1 MFDILTDGT
10 VIIQWAVVVGVSLIA
25 AVWDFQTRRIP
36 NALTAPVFVA
46 GLLQALWAVGA
57 SGFADAVK
65 GSVLLA
71 LPFILLFLFSHGG
84 AGDAKLMGAIGTW
97 LGLQQGF
104 VVLCAVLAAGLV
116 LALATAVA
124 KRRLK
129 IVMAN
134 IFFMVYGFLLAFFI
148 ERRILPRA
156 AERVHY
162 NGEALTI
169 PYGVAIFAG
178 VCAGGII
185 IWLR

>member
-1 MFDILTDGT
+1 MVGTVTDGT
-10 VIIQWAVVVGVSLIA
+10 VISWAVAVGVSLTA
-25 AVWDFQTRRIP
+25 AVYDFRTRRIP
-36 NALTAPVFVA
+36 NALVVPAFA
-46 GLLQALWAVGA
+46 IGLIQALWIAGLPGLLGA
-57 SGFADAVK
+57 IEAGL
-65 GSVLLA
+65 LLA

-97 LGLQQGF
+97 LGLEQGI
-104 VVLCAVLAAGLV
+104 VVLCSVMAAGLV

-124 KRRLK
+124 KRRFK

-134 IFFMVYGFLLAFFI
+134 IFFMVYGFFLAFFI
-148 ERRILPRA
+148 EKRILPRA
-156 AERVHY
+156 AEQVLY

-178 VCAGGII
+178 VCIGGII

>member
-1 MFDILTDGT
+1 MADGT
-10 VIIQWAVVVGVSLIA
+10 AIRWAVVAGVSLA
-25 AVWDFQTRRIP
+25 AAICDVRTRRIP

-46 GLLQALWAVGA
+46 GLLQALLVVGA

-71 LPFILLFLFSHGG
+71 LPFILLFFFSHGG

-104 VVLCAVLAAGLV
+104 VVLCAVLASGLV
-116 LALATAVA
+116 LSLATAVA
-124 KRRLK
+124 KRRFK

-134 IFFMVYGFLLAFFI
+134 VFFMVYGFLLAFFTEKKI
-148 ERRILPRA
+148 RISA
-156 AERVHY
+156 AEPDRDKTDI
-162 NGEALTI
+162 LTV

-178 VCAGGII
+178 VCIGGII

>member
-1 MFDILTDGT
+1 MTDGT
-10 VIIQWAVVVGVSLIA
+10 VISWAVAVGVSLAA
-25 AVWDFQTRRIP
+25 AVCDFRMRRIP

-65 GSVLLA
+65 VSVLLA

-97 LGLQQGF
+97 LGLEQGI
-104 VVLCAVLAAGLV
+104 VVLCSVMAAGLV

-148 ERRILPRA
+148 EKRILPRA
-156 AERVHY
+156 AEQVLY

-178 VCAGGII
+178 VCIGGII